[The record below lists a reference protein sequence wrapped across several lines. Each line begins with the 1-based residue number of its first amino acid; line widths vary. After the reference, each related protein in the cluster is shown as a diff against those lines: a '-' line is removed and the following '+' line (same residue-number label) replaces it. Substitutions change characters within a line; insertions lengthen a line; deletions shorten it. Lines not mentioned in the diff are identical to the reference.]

1 MDDSNRRK
9 RPPVERTQPDRSW
22 MNGSSGPAAP
32 GKSSDPREAG
42 YHAINNAYRLIDEY
56 VRQGQRMAE
65 NLWMPLGGS
74 GGRTASAFNA
84 PERLMRAMGDMTMAW
99 VEMMEQFTK
108 NAQSKP
114 EQGPAGSAGPFA
126 STRVDQP
133 PGAPSAEP
141 APAPSTAKT
150 PVQALKLTLDA
161 RGRVE
166 ISVQLGDGARLDRL
180 ETTEL
185 RSFGSDAQPISGV
198 ELSGVTEDP
207 VLRVRV
213 PEGQPPGTYNGLFL
227 ERGSQRPCGTIT
239 LVVH

>member
-9 RPPVERTQPDRSW
+9 RPPVERTEPDRSW
-22 MNGSSGPAAP
+22 MNGSSGPAAA
-32 GKSSDPREAG
+32 GTSADAREAG
-42 YHAINNAYRLIDEY
+42 YQAINNAYRLIDEY

-65 NLWMPLGGS
+65 NLWLPLGGGS
-74 GGRTASAFNA
+74 AARAASAFNA

-114 EQGPAGSAGPFA
+114 EQAPAGSAGPFA

-133 PGAPSAEP
+133 AGAPSA
-141 APAPSTAKT
+141 APAASSAKT
-150 PVQALKLTLDA
+150 ATPPLKLTLDA

-166 ISVQLGDGARLDRL
+166 ISVQLGDGAALDRL

-185 RSFGSDAQPISGV
+185 RSFGSDAEPIRGV
-198 ELSGVTEDP
+198 ELSGVPEDP

-213 PEGQPPGTYNGLFL
+213 PEGQPQGTYNGLFL
-227 ERGSQRPCGTIT
+227 ERGSRRPCGTVT

>member
-1 MDDSNRRK
+1 MDDTNRRK
-9 RPPVERTQPDRSW
+9 RPPVERTEPDRSW
-22 MNGSSGPAAP
+22 MNGSSGPAAS
-32 GKSSDPREAG
+32 GTSSDAREAG
-42 YHAINNAYRLIDEY
+42 YQAINNAYRLIDEY

-65 NLWMPLGGS
+65 NLWLPLGGTA
-74 GGRTASAFNA
+74 GGTASAFNA

-99 VEMMEQFTK
+99 IEVMEQFTK

-126 STRVDQP
+126 STRVAQ
-133 PGAPSAEP
+133 PSA
-141 APAPSTAKT
+141 APAPSSAKT
-150 PVQALKLTLDA
+150 AQPLKLTLDA

-166 ISVQLGDGARLDRL
+166 ISVQLGDGAALDGL

-185 RSFGSDAQPISGV
+185 RSFGSDAEPIHGV
-198 ELSGVTEDP
+198 ELAGVPEDP

-227 ERGSQRPCGTIT
+227 ERGGKRPCGTIT